1 LGHAKVGVVGHRVW
15 IHNTWCEQREGQI
28 VAAVNRQIA
37 DSLLVDSIGL
47 LRLLCLNRRSLG
59 RDGDCLAGCSDLK
72 CEILFERLTNRDL
85 QAAVDRAGCG
95 RLKDVARKAF
105 DSALRRH
112 QDNAIKRA
120 YAQAFERTQNAA
132 HARLTV
138 MRKIVAVMRA
148 MWINQT
154 PYRDELG

>member
-1 LGHAKVGVVGHRVW
+1 LEPAALAATSRRLTASHPSASSGVTAGSGSA
-15 IHNTWCEQREGQI
+15 NPSSDGK
-28 VAAVNRQIA
+28 
-37 DSLLVDSIGL
+37 L
-47 LRLLCLNRRSLG
+47 LG
-59 RDGDCLAGCSDLK
+59 RPAL
-72 CEILFERLTNRDL
+72 
-85 QAAVDRAGCG
+85 DRAGCG

-105 DSALRRH
+105 DAALRRH

-120 YAQAFERTQNAA
+120 YAQAFARTQNAA

-148 MWINQT
+148 MWIDQT